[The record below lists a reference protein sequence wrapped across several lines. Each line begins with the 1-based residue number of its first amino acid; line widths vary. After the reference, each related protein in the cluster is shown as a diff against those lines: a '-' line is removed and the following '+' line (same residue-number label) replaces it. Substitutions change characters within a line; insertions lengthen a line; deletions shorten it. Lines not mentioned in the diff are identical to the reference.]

1 MKDEYLQNMIP
12 DSLSGL
18 VFGFEGIRNA
28 VVLLNGPTGCKF
40 YHSATADNQMLR
52 QMAFDPHNYPV
63 LWYFGQPRVPCTWL
77 DKSDYVFGSEEKIKE
92 AIAFLRETTP
102 FDLLVIINSP
112 GAALIG
118 DDLRRIVNEAVSDLG
133 MASSEAQVI
142 TIESPGYSRTIY
154 EGYQRAC
161 QAAIE
166 ALGGDNRDPSAGA
179 SENAAAPDQSVR
191 PVRPKVNLLGLSIFH
206 KYYQGDRQ
214 EYERLLSLC
223 GIDVQTSLCC
233 ECEIEEIRR
242 ITEADLNVVVDPDYG
257 LETARYLEKNFG
269 MPYVCPDG
277 LPIGFEETERFF
289 TRICET
295 LGCDVAPLIE
305 DSERARARSFLYI
318 SRINSL
324 TGQPKGVRFAVH
336 GSPAQKLGYSR
347 FLTDYFG
354 MSEDAGDIWET
365 DAKLV
370 FADGNIIG
378 GLKARGHLFTGIE
391 TGMPSLGYIDVI
403 PKTHL
408 GVNGALL
415 ICEQV
420 LNGMV

>member
-1 MKDEYLQNMIP
+1 MTDDYLENMVP

-18 VFGFEGIRNA
+18 IFGFEGIRNV

-52 QMAFDPHNYPV
+52 QMSFDPHNYPM

-77 DKSDYVFGSEEKIKE
+77 DKRDYVYGSEDKLNE
-92 AIAFLRETTP
+92 AVGFLHENVT
-102 FDLLVIINSP
+102 FDLLVIVNSP

-118 DDLRRIVNEAVSDLG
+118 DDLERIAMEA
-133 MASSEAQVI
+133 MREAGADTAIPVI
-142 TIESPGYSRTIY
+142 TVESPGYSQTVMQ
-154 EGYQRAC
+154 GYQQAC
-161 QAAIE
+161 RIVIDAFCEKPA
-166 ALGGDNRDPSAGA
+166 RRSAGRTA
-179 SENAAAPDQSVR
+179 
-191 PVRPKVNLLGLSIFH
+191 RPKVNLLGLSIFH
-206 KYYQGDRQ
+206 KYYQGDLQ

-233 ECEIEEIRR
+233 ESEIEEIRR
-242 ITEADLNVVVDPDYG
+242 LPEADLNVVVDPDYG
-257 LETARYLEKNFG
+257 LETARYLEKNYG

-289 TRICET
+289 TRICEA

-336 GSPAQKLGYSR
+336 GSPARKLGYSR

-354 MSEDAGDIWET
+354 MSEDTGDIWET

-408 GVNGALL
+408 GINGALL